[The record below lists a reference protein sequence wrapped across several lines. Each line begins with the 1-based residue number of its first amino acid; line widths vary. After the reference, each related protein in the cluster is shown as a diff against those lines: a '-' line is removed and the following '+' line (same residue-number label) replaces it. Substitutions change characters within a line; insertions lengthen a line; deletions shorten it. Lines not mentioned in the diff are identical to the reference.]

1 MKPVAMDIACSADRA
16 FSPPATSRALA
27 VVPSGDT
34 VLGSADDCL
43 LIIRASNE
51 PSVKLYNY
59 GGGPF

>member
-34 VLGSADDCL
+34 VLRSADDG
-43 LIIRASNE
+43 
-51 PSVKLYNY
+51 V
-59 GGGPF
+59 